1 MVYKHHHAWF
11 LVPSW
16 GHMTSGNTTIVRM
29 LQLNPDLVITVVR
42 HAIVAAKGD
51 AHLALF
57 PDFARDRVRFV
68 DAGDPDLLSKGFGLG
83 MLQQSMKDLSA
94 AWLET
99 LSSSTKPDSSWPA
112 PTALVLDQAGTLDTL
127 PQAREIVGPECK
139 VLLHLTISASCAYG
153 LFASTAESGVSD
165 LEEIAD
171 EIMKDEAKRNGRE
184 RQTVIEQVACVKN
197 GTDSFN
203 GTIIRVPGVK
213 PMYDYEREMGNCPSP
228 PGIGVI
234 LSQMVTLGKKVDG
247 IISASSTCLEGETI
261 KALEKYTKVYPVG
274 IQVAPRGWGKDGL
287 EIKDETLSNFLGK
300 WGTNEVVFISFGSV
314 FYPTTTP
321 QYVQFLLQALQEL
334 SIPFLFVL
342 GGITAASQLSE
353 SFVTEINQ
361 SGKGLIHTSW
371 VDQQA
376 ILQHKSVGWFLT
388 HGGWNSTVESLA
400 QGVPLIGWPMSQ
412 SDQPINVALCATRD
426 KPVSFEFMQIRQ
438 GAAKAPA
445 LRGGAPVVGDDESVK
460 KEFREVFTK
469 AFGEEGKVIRQNV
482 EELARQL
489 REERDGK
496 ADEVI
501 KEFALL

>member
-11 LVPSW
+11 ILPAW
-16 GHMTSGNTTIVRM
+16 GHMTSANTTVVRM

-42 HAIVAAKGD
+42 HAIVAAKCD
-51 AHLALF
+51 EHFALF
-57 PDFARDRVRFV
+57 PEFPRDRVRFV
-68 DAGDPDLLSKGFGLG
+68 DAGDTDLLTKGIA
-83 MLQQSMKDLSA
+83 MMKQAIIDVSST
-94 AWLET
+94 WLET
-99 LSSSTKPDSSWPA
+99 LSSSTKPDSSWPS
-112 PTALVLDQAGTLDTL
+112 PTALILDQAGTLDSL

-139 VLLHLTISASCAYG
+139 VLMHLTISASCSYG
-153 LFASTAESGVSD
+153 FLAPTAESGVSD

-184 RQTVIEQVACVKN
+184 RHEIIDKIAHVKN
-197 GTDSFN
+197 GTDSLN

-213 PMYDYEREMGNCPSP
+213 PMYDYEREAANCPAP
-228 PGIGVI
+228 PGMGAI
-234 LSQMVTLGKKVDG
+234 LSQMVTLGKQSDG
-247 IISASSTCLEGETI
+247 IISASSTCLEGEAI
-261 KALEKYTKVYPVG
+261 KACEKYTKLYPVG
-274 IQVAPRGWGKDGL
+274 IQVAPRGWAKDGL
-287 EIKDETLSNFLGK
+287 EIKDETLSTFLEK
-300 WGTNEVVFISFGSV
+300 WGTNKVVFISFGSV

-321 QYVQFLLQALQEL
+321 QYVQFLLQALLDL

-342 GGITAASQLSE
+342 GGITAASQLSA
-353 SFVTEINQ
+353 SFVTEINE
-361 SGKGLIHTSW
+361 SGKGLIHTTW

-400 QGVPLIGWPMSQ
+400 QGVPMIGWPMSQ
-412 SDQPINVALCATRD
+412 SDQAINVALCATRD
-426 KPVSFEFMQIRQ
+426 KPVAFELMQIRQ

-445 LRGGAPVVGDDESVK
+445 LRGGAPILGDDESVK

-469 AFGEEGKVIRQNV
+469 AFGEEGEVIRQNV
-482 EELARQL
+482 EELSRQL

-501 KEFALL
+501 RELTLL